1 MRWKP
6 GKANFN
12 HRQMQ
17 PDSASQPTE
26 AICACRPL
34 KIVRPN
40 RKSMLPVTIHHS
52 RSTSP
57 APAVSEFMPKA
68 SEQNHTP
75 VMQQYLRLK
84 AEVERDNPGIL
95 LFFRMGDFYELFYD
109 DAKRAAAMLDIT
121 LTARGQS
128 AGQPIAMAGVPYHAV
143 DSYLARLL
151 KQGESVAICE
161 QIGDPGSAKG
171 PVERK
176 VVRIVTPG
184 TLTEESLLDERGDR
198 LLAACCRI
206 GDNFG
211 LAWLDLAGGRMSC
224 SEPDSAEALAAEL
237 ERLRPAELLLPES
250 IPDTLA
256 QSIPAARKKP
266 DWEFDL
272 ESGARALCRQFGTQD
287 LSGFGIDH
295 PGPGVAAAG
304 ALLGYAQA
312 MLTRELPHIDGLKA
326 ERHSSFLLLDAATRR
341 HLEIDRHPEG
351 RTESTL
357 LGLLDH
363 AVTPMG
369 SRELRRWLLQPL
381 RDCKR
386 LAERHGAVQALLDQ
400 HAHTLLAEILA
411 GGGDLERILTRIAL
425 GSARPRD
432 LSTLRTGLERVPAL
446 REVLAGFDDGLLA
459 QLREAMPERSDLV
472 DLLRQAIVEQP
483 PMLIR
488 DGGVIREGYDR
499 ELDELRALSSNADDF
514 LQHYEQR
521 ERERTGIQTLKVGY
535 NRVHGYYI
543 EIGKARAGDVPD
555 EYTRRQTL
563 KNAERYIT
571 EQLKTHE
578 NKVLS
583 ARERSLALE
592 KSLYEQLVGRLAG
605 EHHALTGIAHAV
617 STLDVL
623 ACFAG
628 RAEALNWSRPLLDNH
643 PGLEIIEGRHPV
655 VESVQDE
662 PFVPNDCTLGPE
674 RCMLIVTGPNMGGKS
689 TYMRQTALIVLL
701 AHAGSFVPAKSVRCG
716 PIDRIF
722 SRIGA
727 GDDLTRGRSTF
738 MVEMVETANILHNA
752 TAESLVLMDE
762 IGRGT
767 STFDGLALALAVAG
781 ELALKA
787 RAMTLFATH
796 YFELTQLAEDHPGII
811 NVHLDA
817 REHGD
822 RIIFLH
828 SVRDGPA
835 NQSYGLQV
843 ARLAGLPRDVLD
855 HARTHLEK
863 LEAESRI
870 NQGPQLSLFADAV
883 NQETSPEPDPLDELL
898 ADLDPDR
905 LTPRAALDLVYRIL
919 AIKNGRTSG

>member
-1 MRWKP
+1 M
-6 GKANFN
+6 
-12 HRQMQ
+12 
-17 PDSASQPTE
+17 SQAATP
-26 AICACRPL
+26 
-34 KIVRPN
+34 
-40 RKSMLPVTIHHS
+40 
-52 RSTSP
+52 
-57 APAVSEFMPKA
+57 
-68 SEQNHTP
+68 NHTP
-75 VMQQYLRLK
+75 LMQQYLRLK

-109 DAKRAAAMLDIT
+109 DARRAAALLDIT

-151 KQGESVAICE
+151 RKGESVAICE
-161 QIGDPGSAKG
+161 QIGDPDASKG

-198 LLAACCRI
+198 LLAACCRL
-206 GDNFG
+206 GDNSGDSSGDGYG

-250 IPDTLA
+250 MSDSLA
-256 QSIPAARKKP
+256 EPIAASRKRP

-272 ESGARALCRQFGTQD
+272 ENAVRALCRQFGTQD
-287 LSGFGIDH
+287 LSGFGIDR

-304 ALLGYAQA
+304 ALLAYAQA

-351 RTESTL
+351 RTENTL
-357 LGLLDH
+357 LGLLDR

-381 RDCKR
+381 RDR
-386 LAERHGAVQALLDQ
+386 QQLTRRHAAIQALLDQ
-400 HAHTLLAEILA
+400 HAHGALRETLT

-446 REVLAGFDDGLLA
+446 RDLTAEINDPLLA
-459 QLREAMPERSDLV
+459 ELHQAMPERVDLV
-472 DLLRQAIVEQP
+472 ELLQRAIVEQP

-488 DGGVIREGYDR
+488 DGGVIGKGYDP

-514 LQHYEQR
+514 LQQFEQR

-543 EIGKARAGDVPD
+543 EIGKARAGDVPE

-571 EQLKTHE
+571 EELKRHE
-578 NKVLS
+578 DKVLS
-583 ARERSLALE
+583 ARERALALE
-592 KSLYEQLVGRLAG
+592 KKLYEELVGRLAA
-605 EHHALTGIAHAV
+605 EHPVLSGIARAIA
-617 STLDVL
+617 TLDVL
-623 ACFAG
+623 ACLAE
-628 RAEALNWSRPLLDNH
+628 RAEALDWTRPVLDEK

-655 VESVQDE
+655 VEAVQDQ
-662 PFVPNDCTLGPE
+662 PFVPNDCALGPA
-674 RCMLIVTGPNMGGKS
+674 RSMLVITGPNMGGKS

-701 AHAGSFVPAKSVRCG
+701 AHAGSFVPAKSMRCG
-716 PIDRIF
+716 PVDRIF

-752 TAESLVLMDE
+752 TEQSLVLMDE

-767 STFDGLALALAVAG
+767 STFDGLALAWAVAG
-781 ELALKA
+781 ELALNT

-796 YFELTQLAEDHPGII
+796 YFELTRLADEHSGIV

-817 REHGD
+817 REHGE
-822 RIIFLH
+822 RIVFLH
-828 SVRDGPA
+828 SVREGPA

-843 ARLAGLPRDVLD
+843 ARLAGLPHTVLD
-855 HARTHLEK
+855 QARGHLER
-863 LEAESRI
+863 LENESR
-870 NQGPQLSLFADAV
+870 NNHSPQLSLFDAPARPAKTELPD
-883 NQETSPEPDPLDELL
+883 ETEPQRRRALEMLDEM
-898 ADLDPDR
+898 DPDSLSPRQALEFLYR
-905 LTPRAALDLVYRIL
+905 LREAAEKD
-919 AIKNGRTSG
+919 